1 MAGDVFDDEVN
12 EGGDASGEK
21 PNKEGYGPFEEDI
34 LEDLLSGLAPPVLL
48 EHIVLD
54 DPAHHKMMMMMMMM
68 TTTKMMKIMIMK
80 MTMMMRMTATI
91 MIMMMTITM
100 RVRWRMMMMREGN
113 VLVIEAL
120 QARDLGTDHCE
131 VGAGQGRGSF

>member
-12 EGGDASGEK
+12 EGGDASSEK

-68 TTTKMMKIMIMK
+68 MITTTTMKIMIMK
-80 MTMMMRMTATI
+80 M
-91 MIMMMTITM
+91 MMMTITM

-113 VLVIEAL
+113 VLVVEAL